1 MSRMNE
7 GQTGQQQGGAGSA
20 AAQLRDKAS
29 EVVSNVKDA
38 ATEQYE
44 NLRDTA
50 EDYYERGREKAQEW
64 QQSLEEYVHDQPI
77 KALMIA
83 AGVGMLLG
91 IIWKK
96 S

>member
-7 GQTGQQQGGAGSA
+7 GQAGQQGGATGT

-29 EVVSNVKDA
+29 EVISNVKEK

-50 EDYYERGREKAQEW
+50 EDYYEKGREKAQEW
-64 QQSLEEYVHDQPI
+64 QHSLEEYVHDQPV
-77 KALMIA
+77 KALLIA